1 MSSQPERADRE
12 LLRAYHERGDLVAR
26 ERLIEDYLPLARALA
41 RRYTGR
47 GEQYDDLAQIAT
59 VGLIKAV
66 DRFDLDHGAEL
77 TTYAVATI
85 MGELKRHFRDA
96 VWALH
101 VPRRLK
107 ELNRTVSRLLEE
119 LTASLG
125 RSPTVSELAQAA
137 GIDEEEV
144 IDALETGRAFRLRS
158 LSAPVGTDDS
168 ELHPLETLGEEEP
181 GFEVSEQRTILSA
194 GLQALDERERRII
207 HLRFYQGLTQ
217 SQIAV
222 ELGISQMH
230 VSRLIRAALE
240 KLREEIEHGAPAPA
254 KGEE

>member
-12 LLRAYHERGDLVAR
+12 LLRAYHERGDLGAR
-26 ERLIEDYLPLARALA
+26 DRLIEEYLPLARSLA
-41 RRYTGR
+41 RRYAGR

-66 DRFDLDHGAEL
+66 DRFDFDRGAEL

-96 VWALH
+96 VWPMH

-107 ELNRTVSRLLEE
+107 ELNRMVSRLLEE
-119 LTASLG
+119 LTATLG
-125 RSPTVSELAQAA
+125 RSPTVGELAQAA

-158 LSAPVGTDDS
+158 LSAPAGAEDAD
-168 ELHPLETLGEEEP
+168 LDPLETLGDEEP
-181 GFEVSEQRTILSA
+181 GFEVSEQRAVLSA
-194 GLQALDERERRII
+194 GFQTLDARERRII

-240 KLREEIEHGAPAPA
+240 KMREEIEDEEPPSA
-254 KGEE
+254 KGRA

>member
-1 MSSQPERADRE
+1 MGARPQRANRE

-26 ERLIEDYLPLARALA
+26 ERLIEDHLPLAKSLA
-41 RRYTGR
+41 RRYAGR
-47 GEQYDDLAQIAT
+47 GEQLEDLVQIAT

-66 DRFDLDHGAEL
+66 DRFDLERGAEL

-85 MGELKRHFRDA
+85 VGELKRHFRDA
-96 VWALH
+96 VWPVH
-101 VPRRLK
+101 VPRRMK

-119 LTASLG
+119 LTSTLG
-125 RSPTVSELAQAA
+125 RSPTIGELAKAA
-137 GIDEEEV
+137 GVDEEEV
-144 IDALETGRAFRLRS
+144 IDALETGRAYRLRS
-158 LSAPVGTDDS
+158 LSAPAQDGS
-168 ELHPLETLGEEEP
+168 EASPLDTVGEEDTGYEVMEERALLSS
-181 GFEVSEQRTILSA
+181 GFE
-194 GLQALDERERRII
+194 ALDDRERRII

-240 KLREEIEHGAPAPA
+240 KMREHIEGDDL
-254 KGEE
+254 

>member
-1 MSSQPERADRE
+1 MMSAQPGQRADRE
-12 LLRAYHERGDLVAR
+12 LLRAYHERGDLAAR
-26 ERLIEDYLPLARALA
+26 DRLIEEYLPLARSLA
-41 RRYTGR
+41 RRYAGR
-47 GEQYDDLAQIAT
+47 GELYDDLVQIAT

-66 DRFDLDHGAEL
+66 DRFDFERGAEL

-85 MGELKRHFRDA
+85 VGELKRHFRDA
-96 VWALH
+96 VWPVH

-125 RSPTVSELAQAA
+125 RSPTVSELAAAA

-158 LSAPVGTDDS
+158 LSAPAGD
-168 ELHPLETLGEEEP
+168 ENEAQPLESLGEEET
-181 GFEVSEQRTILSA
+181 GFDVSEDRAILTT
-194 GLQALDERERRII
+194 GLRALDERERRII

-240 KLREEIEHGAPAPA
+240 KMREEIEG
-254 KGEE
+254 GEEGKGSE

>member
-1 MSSQPERADRE
+1 MSAQPERADRE
-12 LLRAYHERGDLVAR
+12 LLRAYHERGDLAAR
-26 ERLIEDYLPLARALA
+26 DQLIEDYLPLARSLA
-41 RRYTGR
+41 RRYSGR
-47 GEQYDDLAQIAT
+47 GELYDDLVQIAT

-66 DRFDLDHGAEL
+66 DRFDFERGAEL

-85 MGELKRHFRDA
+85 VGELKRHFRDA
-96 VWALH
+96 VWPVH

-119 LTASLG
+119 LTATLG
-125 RSPTVSELAQAA
+125 RSPTVSELAAAA
-137 GIDEEEV
+137 GIDQEEV

-158 LSAPVGTDDS
+158 LSAPAAEDS
-168 ELHPLETLGEEEP
+168 EAHPLDSLGEEEP
-181 GFEVSEQRTILSA
+181 GFEVSEERTILSA
-194 GLQALDERERRII
+194 GLRALDERERRII

-240 KLREEIEHGAPAPA
+240 KMRDEIEGPVSPGEGA
-254 KGEE
+254 E

>member
-1 MSSQPERADRE
+1 MSAQPERADRE
-12 LLRAYHERGDLVAR
+12 LLRAYHERGDLEAR
-26 ERLIEDYLPLARALA
+26 DRLIEDYLPLARSLA
-41 RRYTGR
+41 RRYAGR
-47 GEQYDDLAQIAT
+47 GELYDDLVQIAT

-66 DRFDLDHGAEL
+66 DRFDFNRGAEL

-85 MGELKRHFRDA
+85 VGELKRHFRDA
-96 VWALH
+96 VWPVH

-119 LTASLG
+119 LTSSLG
-125 RSPTVSELAQAA
+125 RSPTIGELAKAA
-137 GIDEEEV
+137 GVDEEEV

-158 LSAPVGTDDS
+158 LSAPAGEDS
-168 ELHPLETLGEEEP
+168 EAHPLDSLGEDEQ
-181 GFEVSEQRTILSA
+181 GFEVSEDRAVLSA
-194 GLQALDERERRII
+194 GLRALDDRERRII

-240 KLREEIEHGAPAPA
+240 KMRQEIEGEDSEPGGA
-254 KGEE
+254 G

>member
-12 LLRAYHERGDLVAR
+12 LLRAYHERGDLTAR
-26 ERLIEDYLPLARALA
+26 DRLIEDYLPLARSLA
-41 RRYTGR
+41 RRYSGR

-66 DRFDLDHGAEL
+66 DRFDFSHGTEL

-96 VWALH
+96 VWPMH

-125 RSPTVSELAQAA
+125 RSPTISELAQAA
-137 GIDEEEV
+137 DIDEEDV
-144 IDALETGRAFRLRS
+144 IDALETGRAFHLRS
-158 LSAPVGTDDS
+158 LSAPAGPDDS
-168 ELHPLETLGEEEP
+168 DLHPLETLGGEEP
-181 GFEVSEQRTILSA
+181 GFDVSEQRTILSA
-194 GLQALDERERRII
+194 GLKALDDREQRII

-240 KLREEIEHGAPAPA
+240 AMREEIEDSEPAA
-254 KGEE
+254 KGSE